1 MHYVLTNRFRESRPR
16 MRNHITAIL
25 LSTLAAAGTLDA
37 SAAQDV
43 PLPRIVERDGH
54 HALMVDGAP
63 FVVLGA
69 QAHNSSNYPAA
80 LPKVWAALADAHANT
95 LEIPVAWEQVE
106 PEEGRFDFS
115 YLDTLVAQARQQKVR
130 LVLLW
135 FGTWKNTGPAY
146 APAWVKLDNRRFPRM
161 LDKDGKPSYCLSPF
175 GEATLAADRK
185 AFVAMMEHIKK
196 IDAGQRTVIMVQV
209 ENEVGTYGVERDFGK
224 TAQAAFNQPVPAAV
238 LARQKAPASSPRAG
252 KQAGNWTEV
261 YGDYAGQYFHSW
273 AIARYIE
280 EIARA
285 GRAVYDLPMFVNNAL
300 RDPGPLP
307 APPWKSD
314 FASGGPT
321 YDVIDI
327 YKAAAPH
334 IDFAGPDIYMPESTK
349 VSATLERFQR
359 RDNALMV
366 PEMGNAA
373 GYARYLYQILGRG
386 ALGVAPFGID
396 YASYSNY
403 PLGSKF
409 TDRRMVE
416 PFGAVYAAFAP
427 MQRSWARWAFEG
439 RTHGVAEG
447 DDRAPQT
454 VALDGWTATVS
465 FREFQFGER
474 QYLKDKNEYA
484 AGTDTPN
491 GGVAFAQL
499 GPDEFVLVGQQAR
512 IKLSGRGANDGKPS
526 MYVRVEEGRFEAD
539 GKWVM
544 ERNWNGDQTDYGL
557 NLPATPTV
565 LKVKMGTYV
574 P

>member
-1 MHYVLTNRFRESRPR
+1 
-16 MRNHITAIL
+16 MRTQTRRSGAYTLVASTMTA
-25 LSTLAAAGTLDA
+25 LAVAA
-37 SAAQDV
+37 SAAQAAAASGAD
-43 PLPRIVERDGH
+43 LPRIVTQDGR

-63 FVVLGA
+63 FLVLAG
-69 QAHNSSNYPAA
+69 QAHNSSNYPSA
-80 LPKVWAALADAHANT
+80 LPKVWAAIKDAHANT
-95 LEIPVAWEQVE
+95 LEIPVAWQQIE
-106 PEEGRFDFS
+106 PQEGRFDFS
-115 YLDTLVAQARQQKVR
+115 YVDTLVAQARENKVR

-146 APAWVKLDNRRFPRM
+146 TPAWVKFDNGRFPRM
-161 LDKDGKPSYCLSPF
+161 IDKDGKTSYCLSPF
-175 GEATLAADRK
+175 GEGTLAADKK
-185 AFVAMMEHIKK
+185 AFVALMAHLKL
-196 IDAGQRTVIMVQV
+196 IDGARRTVIMVQV
-209 ENEVGTYGVERDFGK
+209 ENEVGTYGVARDYAPR
-224 TAQAAFNQPVPAAV
+224 AQAAFAQPVPAEV
-238 LARQKAPASSPRAG
+238 LARQKASRPGAA
-252 KQAGNWTEV
+252 AGNWSEV
-261 YGDYAGQYFHSW
+261 YGDYADQYFHSW

-334 IDFAGPDIYMPESTK
+334 IDFTGPDIYMPESGK
-349 VSATLERFQR
+349 VGTTLERFQR
-359 RDNALMV
+359 PDNPLMV

-373 GYARYLYQILGRG
+373 GYARYVYQILGRG
-386 ALGVAPFGID
+386 ALGVSPFGID

-416 PFGAVYAAFAP
+416 PFATVYAAFAP
-427 MQRSWARWAFEG
+427 MARTWARWAFEG
-439 RTHGVAEG
+439 RTRGVAEG

-454 VALDGWTATVS
+454 VALAGWNATVS

-474 QYLKDKNEYA
+474 EYLKDKNEYA
-484 AGTDTPN
+484 SGTETPN
-491 GGVAFAQL
+491 GGVAFAQI

-512 IKLSGRGANDGKPS
+512 IKFSGSGANGGKPS
-526 MYVRVEEGRFEAD
+526 MYARVEEGRFDAA

-557 NLPATPTV
+557 NLPAAPTV
-565 LKVKMGTYV
+565 LKVKMGTYT